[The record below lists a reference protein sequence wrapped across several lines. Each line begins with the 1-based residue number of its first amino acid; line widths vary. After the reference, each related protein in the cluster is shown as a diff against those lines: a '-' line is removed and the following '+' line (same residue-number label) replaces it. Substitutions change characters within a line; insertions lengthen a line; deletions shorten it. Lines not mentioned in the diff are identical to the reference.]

1 MASMPR
7 EPEAF
12 AEQVVQLLRRMRPD
26 LDVELPGPNEAL
38 VDGRRLDM
46 ENLRRLVAQNPEQ
59 GSEIVEQFLDSLL
72 SDHGANVDA
81 LPTEIARR
89 MIMPRIHPESV
100 FEHLDER
107 QVAYI
112 PFVNGAVVLF
122 VLDLPQVTVTVTAE
136 QMVKWGV
143 SPEDLERFARA
154 NLRSASADLQV
165 QIIESEEGGRA
176 AVISERDGYDAS
188 RLLLSDLHTTLAPE
202 LGGDFLVATP
212 ARDMFVAI
220 SQAPEPFVE
229 RIHERVERDYRRLP
243 YPITTDFFYVT
254 QDGVAGAGEGPSSP

>member
-12 AEQVVQLLRRMRPD
+12 AEQVVQMLRRLRPE
-26 LDVELPGPNEAL
+26 LDVRLSGPSEAM
-38 VDGRRLDM
+38 VDGRRLDL
-46 ENLRRLVAQNPEQ
+46 ENLRRLVAQSPQ
-59 GSEIVEQFLDSLL
+59 RGAEIVEQFLESLL
-72 SDHGANVDA
+72 SEHGVELEAI
-81 LPTEIARR
+81 PGGIAQRL
-89 MIMPRIHPESV
+89 IMPRIHPESV

-107 QVAYI
+107 QVAYT
-112 PFVNGAVVLF
+112 PFVNGTVVLF
-122 VLDLPQVTVTVTAE
+122 VLDLPEVTVTVTAD
-136 QMVKWGV
+136 QMVRWGV
-143 SPEDLERFARA
+143 SPDDLERFARL

-165 QIIESEEGGRA
+165 QIVESEEGGRA
-176 AVISERDGYDAS
+176 AVMAQRDGYDAS
-188 RLLLSDLHTTLAPE
+188 RLLLADLHTTLAPE

-229 RIHERVERDYRRLP
+229 RIHDRVERDYRRLP

-254 QDGVAGAGEGPSSP
+254 QDGVAGVGPSSSPP